1 MAKRTAPR
9 TSTRSAPKTPRKA
22 GAASN
27 EAWLVVHVEF
37 MGCTSHPRLDSLPLH
52 VASTRAGAL
61 ARTKDVD
68 LGAMGWWEIYRFAR
82 DSKSIEADEQSG
94 LLPELYVDHRGKV
107 VEQPDVKRARAKFD
121 RERAKDIAGGVFPDG
136 EHQCEVCHAASK
148 SSAVSKAAS
157 TVRSKRA
164 KR

>member
-1 MAKRTAPR
+1 MAKSNAPAK
-9 TSTRSAPKTPRKA
+9 SARSAPKTPRKA
-22 GAASN
+22 RLSPD

-37 MGCTSHPRLDSLPLH
+37 MGCTAHPRLDSLPLH

-94 LLPELYVDHRGKV
+94 LLPELFVDHRGKV
-107 VEQPDVKRARAKFD
+107 VEQPDVKRARATFD
-121 RERAKDIAGGVFPDG
+121 RERARDIADGAFPGG
-136 EHQCEVCHAASK
+136 EHQCEVCHAASTAR
-148 SSAVSKAAS
+148 AVSKAAP